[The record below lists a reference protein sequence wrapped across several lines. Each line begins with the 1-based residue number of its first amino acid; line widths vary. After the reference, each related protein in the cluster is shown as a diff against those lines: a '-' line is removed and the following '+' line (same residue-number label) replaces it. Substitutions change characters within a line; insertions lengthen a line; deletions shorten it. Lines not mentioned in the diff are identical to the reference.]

1 MFTKLFVKLYIQ
13 SCWLSQHYLAIHIP
27 GMGYVQ
33 NFLKKDFI
41 LSYREGGVNYTNK
54 YLYYNKNVIGSYDCL
69 LAGHSNE
76 PETPLFL
83 QRIVPN
89 LPECTFV
96 EVGAS
101 IGEFVVEMSCYDNV
115 KHIYAFEPR
124 KECVK
129 ALKKTVELNGDKDR
143 VDILPYIVAD
153 TESQMT
159 LHNNPGGTS
168 SGIYGEGDD
177 FYSVE
182 SVTLD
187 NALPLVMENTI
198 MLVDVEGAE
207 PVVLK
212 GGKKFIQANYPLII
226 FEYNQ
231 VSKKHFNI
239 DDIYSIIG
247 NEYSIYR
254 IKGDATLDRDF
265 SNSWNCVAI
274 PKNSN
279 YEEILL
285 K

>member
-1 MFTKLFVKLYIQ
+1 M
-13 SCWLSQHYLAIHIP
+13 
-27 GMGYVQ
+27 
-33 NFLKKDFI
+33 
-41 LSYREGGVNYTNK
+41 
-54 YLYYNKNVIGSYDCL
+54 IGSYDCL

-89 LPECTFV
+89 LPECNFI

-124 KECVK
+124 KECVD
-129 ALKKTVELNGDKDR
+129 ALKKTVALNKDEDR

-153 TESQMT
+153 KQSQII

-168 SGIYGEGDD
+168 SGIYGEGSDC
-177 FYSVE
+177 YSVD

-187 NALPLVMENTI
+187 SILPLHMKNPI

-207 PVVLK
+207 PLVLR
-212 GGKKFIQANYPLII
+212 GGKTFIQNNSPLII
-226 FEYNQ
+226 FEYNHT
-231 VSKKHFNI
+231 SKEHFNL
-239 DDIYSIIG
+239 DDIYDIIG
-247 NEYSIYR
+247 KEYDFYR
-254 IKGDATLDRDF
+254 LGGDASLDFDF

-274 PKNSN
+274 PKNSTFST
-279 YEEILL
+279 LL
-285 K
+285 